1 MLTCIEVGQCVRRD
15 DASDDM
21 DTRVTCVQ
29 ARERVRVGR
38 DASCMQIVKLA
49 VVVSRADD
57 NRLNLKPLYSTQ
69 EPTMATLAIA
79 PRQTSTSPSPSS
91 SRPCTGQPGS
101 RCPMQACETD
111 WTQ

>member
-49 VVVSRADD
+49 VVVSRADAIGII
-57 NRLNLKPLYSTQ
+57 LKTPIQIMSRPICSTQ
-69 EPTMATLAIA
+69 
-79 PRQTSTSPSPSS
+79 QK
-91 SRPCTGQPGS
+91 
-101 RCPMQACETD
+101 
-111 WTQ
+111 